1 MKKIS
6 KIVLIGLVSL
16 LGLSCSMDYKLKNTT
31 WTCTTDYYVEEDSKS
46 YTAEVKLTLDENL
59 SGTFSIT
66 HERATSTYQN
76 ILLNIEGTT
85 ETVEDE
91 EGINWDWLIVT
102 DGETVLE
109 FKIEDCSNP
118 TQHYE
123 LEWDDPVYGDLILL
137 QE

>member
-1 MKKIS
+1 
-6 KIVLIGLVSL
+6 
-16 LGLSCSMDYKLKNTT
+16 MDFKLKNTT
-31 WTCTTDYYVEEDSKS
+31 WTCTTNYYVQEDSKY

-66 HERATSTYQN
+66 HEKTTSTYQD
-76 ILLNIEGTT
+76 ILLNIDGITK
-85 ETVEDE
+85 TVEDE

-102 DGETVLE
+102 DGEDVLE
-109 FKIEDCSNP
+109 FKIVDCSNP

-123 LEWDDPVYGDLILL
+123 LELDEPVYGDLRLL